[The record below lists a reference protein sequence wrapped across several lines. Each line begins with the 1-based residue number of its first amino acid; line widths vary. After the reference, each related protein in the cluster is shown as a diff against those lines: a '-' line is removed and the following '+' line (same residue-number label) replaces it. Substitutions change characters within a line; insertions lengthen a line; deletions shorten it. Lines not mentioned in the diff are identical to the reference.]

1 METETKTI
9 PELYK
14 SAIRTVTVVFG
25 SLFNNIYVRKYD
37 NTGAVIKGSKRHVPL
52 TFSPKEQYYVW
63 INATMQRPDDGTK
76 VGISMPRLSYDLTGF
91 GPDPTRQVQPYLYK
105 TGAPMPDS
113 TNPYAK
119 REQSPAAYSFNFA
132 LTLWSNDMDTSI
144 QVLESIL
151 PYFKPEISVKIKEQ
165 DSLPIVN
172 DVHVVFNDISK
183 QDNYTEGFEVN
194 RFIEWDMNFTLY
206 SNIWTPAV
214 NSNLITTAEISLLDD
229 KNISLLNTGD

>member
-1 METETKTI
+1 MC
-9 PELYK
+9 
-14 SAIRTVTVVFG
+14 S
-25 SLFNNIYVRKYD
+25 S
-37 NTGAVIKGSKRHVPL
+37 
-52 TFSPKEQYYVW
+52 
-63 INATMQRPDDGTK
+63 
-76 VGISMPRLSYDLTGF
+76 DL
-91 GPDPTRQVQPYLYK
+91 
-105 TGAPMPDS
+105 
-113 TNPYAK
+113 YAK